1 MVQVIWIVLAVLVTF
16 TAGYMGYSRDLA
28 RFLELDEET
37 ETPAHKYEDG
47 QEYIP
52 SKKPVLLGH
61 HYSSIAGGAPI
72 VGPITA
78 GAVWGWVP
86 ALLWIAVGNPLMG
99 SVHDFVSLSGSL
111 RHDGKSVGYIIG
123 EYIGEGGKNMLL
135 WFAFLTIILVVAVF
149 ALVVAIVFDSF
160 PQVTTASFIYI
171 ALALVFGVYLYQLNG
186 PFLPGTALFVAG
198 VFAAVYVGIQY
209 PFALFPYP
217 AGTESTHP
225 EGTIILAEALSL
237 GDGQWIPGAGAVA
250 MNPNRAAWVP
260 VVMLYAGIA
269 SALPVWTLLQPRDYL
284 SSFLLYS
291 GVGGTLL
298 AVVVGTVFATSAE
311 PLVVADSLGAFNG
324 FWGVAGA
331 GLAPLF
337 PLLFITIACG
347 TISGFHSLVSSGTT
361 AKQLDK
367 ETDARLI
374 GYGGMLGEGLLASV
388 ALITLAVAGFADPD
402 GGIGAALP
410 NFASGGGIILTSL
423 GLPQS
428 FGAPFMAL
436 VLVSFLLTSTDTAV
450 RLGRYMME
458 EIVGLPAGRTSSGL
472 AVGDDLRSAFGGF
485 ASGLRSTF
493 SGLDGGLRSMLAE
506 LGRGL
511 RSVLAEL
518 GRGRYT
524 NPLIQAVPAYL
535 LVISGEWL
543 TLWAL
548 FGGANQLLAALAL
561 LAATVWLANWD
572 DSKQLYST
580 GVPMAIMITITVLG
594 LAWLAF
600 YSNLY
605 QNIIQGG
612 ADGIPALI
620 SSGIQTVLALVLI
633 GLASA
638 LVKKGYDNISTVRDR
653 TGGRAV
659 EPGDD

>member
-16 TAGYMGYSRDLA
+16 TAGYVGYSRYLA

-78 GAVWGWVP
+78 GAVWGWLP
-86 ALLWIAVGNPLMG
+86 ALLWVAVGNPLMG

-111 RHDGKSVGYIIG
+111 RHDGKSIGYIIG

-149 ALVVAIVFDSF
+149 ALVVSIVFNAF
-160 PQVTTASFIYI
+160 PQVTTASLIYI
-171 ALALVFGVYLYQLNG
+171 ALAFVFGIYLYQLNG

-198 VFAAVYVGIQY
+198 VFAAVWVGIQY
-209 PFALFPYP
+209 PMALFPYVGDGAGYP
-217 AGTESTHP
+217 AGT
-225 EGTIILAEALSL
+225 IVVAEML
-237 GDGQWIPGAGAVA
+237 GLGSGEWIPGAVIDPDALLV
-250 MNPNRAAWVP
+250 PNTAAWIP

-269 SALPVWTLLQPRDYL
+269 SALPVWVLLQPRDYL
-284 SSFLLYS
+284 SSFLLYT
-291 GVGGTLL
+291 GVGGALL
-298 AVVVGTVFATSAE
+298 AVVVGTLFGTAAE
-311 PLVVADSLGAFNG
+311 PLVIADSLGAFQG
-324 FWGVAGA
+324 FWGVEGT
-331 GLAPLF
+331 LAPLF

-388 ALITLAVAGFADPD
+388 ALITLAVAGTTAG
-402 GGIGAALP
+402 GGIGRALP

-423 GLPQS
+423 GIPQAY
-428 FGAPFMAL
+428 GAPFMAL

-458 EIVGLPAGRTSSGL
+458 EIVGLPAGHTSSGF
-472 AVGDDLRSAFGGF
+472 AVGG
-485 ASGLRSTF
+485 GLRST
-493 SGLDGGLRSMLAE
+493 
-506 LGRGL
+506 
-511 RSVLAEL
+511 LAEL

-561 LAATVWLANWD
+561 LTATVWLANWD
-572 DSKQLYST
+572 ESKQLYST

-594 LAWLAF
+594 IAWVAF
-600 YSNLY
+600 YENLY
-605 QNIIQGG
+605 QAILQGG
-612 ADGIPALI
+612 AETTGDLI
-620 SSGIQTVLALVLI
+620 SSTVRIVLALVLI
-633 GLASA
+633 GLALA

-653 TGGRAV
+653 AGGRAV
-659 EPGDD
+659 EPSDD

>member
-1 MVQVIWIVLAVLVTF
+1 MVQVIWLVAAVLATF
-16 TAGYMGYSRDLA
+16 TIGYVGYSRYLA
-28 RFLELDEET
+28 QFLELDEET

-47 QEYIP
+47 QEYVP

-86 ALLWIAVGNPLMG
+86 ALLWIAIGNPLMG

-111 RHDGKSVGYIIG
+111 RHEGKSIGYIIG
-123 EYIGEGGKNMLL
+123 EYVGEGGKNMLL

-149 ALVVAIVFDSF
+149 ALVVAIVFDAF
-160 PQVTTASFIYI
+160 PQVSTASFAYI
-171 ALALVFGVYLYQLNG
+171 ALALAFGVYLYQFNG
-186 PFLPGTALFVAG
+186 PFIPGTIVFVAG
-198 VFAAVYVGIQY
+198 VFAGVWFGIQN
-209 PFALFPYP
+209 PVAIFPAVGDASYP
-217 AGTESTHP
+217 AGTLV
-225 EGTIILAEALSL
+225 LAEVLNL
-237 GDGQWIPGAGAVA
+237 GSGSWVPGSSATA

-260 VVMLYAGIA
+260 IIMVYAGIA
-269 SALPVWTLLQPRDYL
+269 SALPVWVLLQPRDYL
-284 SSFLLYS
+284 SSFLLYT

-298 AVVVGTVFATSAE
+298 AVIVGTLLGTATQ
-311 PLVVADSLGAFNG
+311 PLVIADSLGAFNG
-324 FWGVAGA
+324 FWGVEGA

-347 TISGFHSLVSSGTT
+347 TISGFHSLGSSGTT

-367 ETDARLI
+367 ETDARLS
-374 GYGGMLGEGLLASV
+374 GYGGMLGEGLRASV
-388 ALITLAVAGFADPD
+388 ALITLGVAGFADPA

-410 NFASGGGIILTSL
+410 NFATGGGIILTSL

-458 EIVGLPAGRTSSGL
+458 EIVGIEAGKTASGFEG
-472 AVGDDLRSAFGGF
+472 VG
-485 ASGLRSTF
+485 SGLRST
-493 SGLDGGLRSMLAE
+493 
-506 LGRGL
+506 LGN
-511 RSVLAEL
+511 L

-535 LVISGEWL
+535 MVISGEWL

-561 LAATVWLANWD
+561 LTATVWLANWD
-572 DSKQLYST
+572 ESKQLYST
-580 GVPMAIMITITVLG
+580 GIPMAIMTTITVLG

-600 YSNLY
+600 YTNLY
-605 QNIIQGG
+605 RNIIQGG
-612 ADGIPALI
+612 ASDGAALA
-620 SSGIQTVLALVLI
+620 SSVVQMVLALVLI
-633 GLASA
+633 SLALA
-638 LVKKGYDNISTVRDR
+638 LVKKGYDNISTVRER
-653 TGGRAV
+653 GGTTAA
-659 EPGDD
+659 EPSDD

>member
-1 MVQVIWIVLAVLVTF
+1 MTQVIWIVLAVLVTF
-16 TAGYMGYSRDLA
+16 SVGYLGYSKYLA
-28 RFLELDEET
+28 RFLELDDDN

-47 QEYIP
+47 QEYVP

-86 ALLWIAVGNPLMG
+86 ALLWIAIGNPLMG

-111 RHDGKSVGYIIG
+111 RHEGKSIGYIIG

-149 ALVVAIVFDSF
+149 ALVVAIVFDAF
-160 PQVTTASFIYI
+160 PQVTTASTVYI
-171 ALALVFGVYLYQLNG
+171 VLALLLGVYLYQLNG
-186 PFLPGTALFVAG
+186 PFLPGTVVFVTLVFAG
-198 VFAAVYVGIQY
+198 VYAGIQY
-209 PFALFPYP
+209 PFALFPAVGDASYP
-217 AGTESTHP
+217 AGTLV
-225 EGTIILAEALSL
+225 LADVLNL
-237 GDGQWIPGAGAVA
+237 GSGQWIPGSSATA

-260 VVMLYAGIA
+260 IIMVYAGIA
-269 SALPVWTLLQPRDYL
+269 SALPVWVLLQPRDYL
-284 SSFLLYS
+284 SSFLLYA
-291 GVGGTLL
+291 GVGGALV
-298 AVVVGTVFATSAE
+298 AVIVGTIFGTAATESGS
-311 PLVVADSLGAFNG
+311 LVIADSMGAFNG
-324 FWGVAGA
+324 FWGVEGA

-361 AKQLDK
+361 AKQLNK

-374 GYGGMLGEGLLASV
+374 GYGGMLGEGLLAAV
-388 ALITLAVAGFADPD
+388 ALSTLAVAGFADPA

-410 NFASGGGIILTSL
+410 NFATGGGIIFTSL
-423 GLPQS
+423 GIPQT

-458 EIVGLPAGRTSSGL
+458 EIVGLRAGETASGFN
-472 AVGDDLRSAFGGF
+472 VGG
-485 ASGLRSTF
+485 GLRST
-493 SGLDGGLRSMLAE
+493 
-506 LGRGL
+506 LG
-511 RSVLAEL
+511 EI

-524 NPLIQAVPAYL
+524 NPLVQAIPAYL
-535 LVISGEWL
+535 MVISGEWL

-561 LAATVWLANWD
+561 LTATVWLANWD

-580 GVPMAIMITITVLG
+580 GVPMAIMTTITILG
-594 LAWLAF
+594 LSWLAF

-605 QNIIQGG
+605 QNLIQGG
-612 ADGIPALI
+612 AEGTAAIA
-620 SSGIQTVLALVLI
+620 SSAVQMVLALVLI
-633 GLASA
+633 GLALA

-653 TGGRAV
+653 GRAGAV

>member
-1 MVQVIWIVLAVLVTF
+1 MTSVIWITVAVLSTF
-16 TAGYMGYSRDLA
+16 TIGYMGYSRYLSQ
-28 RFLELDEET
+28 FVELDAET

-47 QEYIP
+47 QEYVP

-61 HYSSIAGGAPI
+61 HFSSIAGGAPI

-99 SVHDFVSLSGSL
+99 SVHDFVALSSSL
-111 RHDGKSVGYIIG
+111 RHEGKSIGYIIG
-123 EYIGEGGKNMLL
+123 QYVGERGKDMLL

-149 ALVVAIVFDSF
+149 ALVVAIVFDAF
-160 PQVTTASFIYI
+160 PQVTTASFVYI

-186 PFLPGTALFVAG
+186 PFVPGTVLFVAAVFGG
-198 VFAAVYVGIQY
+198 VWLGIEF
-209 PFALFPYP
+209 PFALFPAVGDASYP
-217 AGTESTHP
+217 AGTLV
-225 EGTIILAEALSL
+225 LADALGL
-237 GDGQWIPGAGAVA
+237 GSGQWIPGSSAVA

-260 VVMLYAGIA
+260 VIMLYAGIA

-284 SSFLLYS
+284 SSFLLYT
-291 GVGGTLL
+291 GVGGALLAIIVGTLL
-298 AVVVGTVFATSAE
+298 GTSAQ
-311 PLVVADSLGAFNG
+311 PLVIADSMGAFNG
-324 FWGVAGA
+324 FWGVEGA

-374 GYGGMLGEGLLASV
+374 GYGGMLGEGLLAAV
-388 ALITLAVAGFADPD
+388 ALSTLAVAGFADPA

-410 NFASGGGIILTSL
+410 NFATGGGIILTSF

-458 EIVGLPAGRTSSGL
+458 EIVGVPT
-472 AVGDDLRSAFGGF
+472 GDT
-485 ASGLRSTF
+485 ASGFENLT
-493 SGLDGGLRSMLAE
+493 DGPWAALGSLA
-506 LGRGL
+506 
-511 RSVLAEL
+511 
-518 GRGRYT
+518 RGRYT
-524 NPLIQAVPAYL
+524 NPLVQAVPAYL
-535 LVISGEWL
+535 MVISGEWL

-561 LAATVWLANWD
+561 LTATVWLANWD
-572 DSKQLYST
+572 DSKQLVST
-580 GVPMAIMITITVLG
+580 GVPMAIMTTITVMG

-605 QNIIQGG
+605 QNLIQGG
-612 ADGIPALI
+612 AEGF
-620 SSGIQTVLALVLI
+620 SSIASSVVQMVLALVLI
-633 GLASA
+633 YLALS
-638 LVKKGYDNISTVRDR
+638 LVKIGYENIQSAR
-653 TGGRAV
+653 GGTSGAAV
-659 EPGDD
+659 EPSDD

>member
-16 TAGYMGYSRDLA
+16 TAGYVGYSRYLA
-28 RFLELDEET
+28 QFLELDEDR

-47 QEYIP
+47 QEYVP

-78 GAVWGWVP
+78 GAVWGWLP
-86 ALLWIAVGNPLMG
+86 ALLWVAIGNPLMG

-111 RHDGKSVGYIIG
+111 RHEGKSIGYIIG

-149 ALVVAIVFDSF
+149 ALVVAIVFNAF
-160 PQVTTASFIYI
+160 PQVTTASLIYI
-171 ALALVFGVYLYQLNG
+171 ALALVFGAYLYQLNG

-198 VFAAVYVGIQY
+198 VFAAVWVGIQY
-209 PFALFPYP
+209 PMALFPYVGDGAGYP
-217 AGTESTHP
+217 AGT
-225 EGTIILAEALSL
+225 IVVAEVL
-237 GDGQWIPGAGAVA
+237 GLGNGGWIPGAVIDPEALLV
-250 MNPNRAAWVP
+250 PNTAAWIP
-260 VVMLYAGIA
+260 VVMLYAGVA
-269 SALPVWTLLQPRDYL
+269 SALPVWVLLQPRDYL
-284 SSFLLYS
+284 SSFLLYA
-291 GVGGTLL
+291 GVGGALL
-298 AVVVGTVFATSAE
+298 AVVVGTLLGTAAE
-311 PLVVADSLGAFNG
+311 PLVVADTLGAFQG
-324 FWGVAGA
+324 FWGVEGT
-331 GLAPLF
+331 LAPLF

-388 ALITLAVAGFADPD
+388 ALITLAVAGTTAG
-402 GGIGAALP
+402 GGIGRALL

-423 GLPQS
+423 GIPQAY
-428 FGAPFMAL
+428 GAPFMAL

-472 AVGDDLRSAFGGF
+472 AVGGGFRSA
-485 ASGLRSTF
+485 
-493 SGLDGGLRSMLAE
+493 
-506 LGRGL
+506 
-511 RSVLAEL
+511 LAEL

-561 LAATVWLANWD
+561 LTATVWLANWD
-572 DSKQLYST
+572 ESKQLYST

-594 LAWLAF
+594 IAWVAF
-600 YSNLY
+600 YENLY
-605 QNIIQGG
+605 QAILQGG
-612 ADGIPALI
+612 AETTGDLI
-620 SSGIQTVLALVLI
+620 SSTVRIALALVLI
-633 GLASA
+633 GLALA

-653 TGGRAV
+653 AGGRAV
-659 EPGDD
+659 EPSDD